1 MLRRIVP
8 YGDPV
13 LRQVAQNVLSI
24 DGKIQALV
32 DDMVE
37 TVKAAGGLGLAAP
50 QVGES
55 VQLFIIDWSII
66 EEDKGIEVYIN
77 PIILSAGYE
86 KEVMSEGCLS
96 LPGVEVEISRPSA
109 IEVEY
114 TNLKGKR
121 EKRSLTG
128 LPSRAFQHELD
139 HLNGVLIIDRL
150 EPNERKKIQA
160 ILKEIL
166 EGKLVPFDPEK
177 PETHPQ
183 KEKIISR

>member
-13 LRQVAQNVLSI
+13 LRRVAQSVQSI
-24 DGKIQALV
+24 DGRIRSLV
-32 DDMVE
+32 EDMVE

-55 VQLFIIDWSII
+55 VQLFIIDWSFI
-66 EEDKGIEVYIN
+66 EEGRGVEVYIN
-77 PIILSAGYE
+77 PVILSAGYE

-96 LPGVEVEISRPSA
+96 LPGVEVEISRPLA
-109 IEVEY
+109 IKVEY
-114 TNLKGKR
+114 TDLNGKR
-121 EKRSLTG
+121 EKRSLAG

-139 HLNGVLIIDRL
+139 HLNGVLIIDRVDS
-150 EPNERKKIQA
+150 NERKKVQG

-166 EGKLVPFDPEK
+166 EGKLLPFDPEK
-177 PETHPQ
+177 PETYPQ
-183 KEKIISR
+183 KEKIVSR